1 MIFASICLNSSGL
14 IVLTVALV
22 PTGINIGV
30 SNEPCGVCTI
40 PKRAPDCLQVL
51 MCSVCYCRHIQKSS
65 HSFYIINI
73 ASPKLK
79 NLYSKFT
86 AVL

>member
-1 MIFASICLNSSGL
+1 MNR
-14 IVLTVALV
+14 V
-22 PTGINIGV
+22 
-30 SNEPCGVCTI
+30 VCVTI

-51 MCSVCYCRHIQKSS
+51 MCSYVTAGIFKILTF
-65 HSFYIINI
+65 FYIINI

>member
-51 MCSVCYCRHIQKSS
+51 MCSYV
-65 HSFYIINI
+65 
-73 ASPKLK
+73 
-79 NLYSKFT
+79 T
-86 AVL
+86 AGIFKILTFFL

>member
-1 MIFASICLNSSGL
+1 MICVAQNDFASICLNSSGL

-51 MCSVCYCRHIQKSS
+51 MCSYVTAGHIQNP
-65 HSFYIINI
+65 HI
-73 ASPKLK
+73 L
-79 NLYSKFT
+79 LYN
-86 AVL
+86 